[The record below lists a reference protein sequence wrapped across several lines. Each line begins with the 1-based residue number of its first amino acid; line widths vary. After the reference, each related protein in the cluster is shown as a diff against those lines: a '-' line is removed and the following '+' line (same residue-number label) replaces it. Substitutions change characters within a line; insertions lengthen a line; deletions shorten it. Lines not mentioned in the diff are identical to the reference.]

1 MLYNKADEYIFKI
14 YSNEEEENN
23 LIEKFNLFVPN
34 QNPLKRIGG
43 NIYKNNGEIEDSY
56 FVSKNDNSLGIKIGN
71 GKYIYS
77 QKRTKFIEAPEFEEL
92 ISEDVYMSEDEF
104 KTSFKDVEFVEIFEK
119 NGEQGV
125 TTNVSFLV
133 NGTSYLLLNYF
144 VIYGNYDNI
153 SAEFLPLCSKVLKK
167 YKFDQKIGSEEK
179 RRAIRNK
186 LNTML
191 IPAKH
196 QALFDI
202 TNNNS
207 AITNMNLRISL
218 LKKVYSEILEADK
231 IYFRLQD
238 DSELCFKSV
247 SNSLKRKFGDQV
259 LDER

>member
-1 MLYNKADEYIFKI
+1 MLYSKADEYIFKI
-14 YSNEEEENN
+14 YSNEENETK
-23 LIEKFNLFVPN
+23 LIEKFNLFIPN
-34 QNPLKRIGG
+34 QKTLKRIGG
-43 NIYKNNGEIEDSY
+43 KIYNDNGQIEDCY

-92 ISEDVYMSEDEF
+92 ISEDDYMSEDEF
-104 KTSFKDVEFVEIFEK
+104 KASFKDVEFVEIFEK
-119 NGEQGV
+119 DEEKGV

-144 VIYGNYDNI
+144 AIYGNYDNI

-167 YKFDQKIGSEEK
+167 YNFDQQIENEEK
-179 RRAIRNK
+179 RNEIRNK
-186 LNTML
+186 LNAMI

-202 TNNNS
+202 NNNNS
-207 AITNMNLRISL
+207 AITSMNFRIKL
-218 LKKVYSEILEADK
+218 LEKVYSEILEADK
-231 IYFRLQD
+231 KYFKLQD

-247 SNSLKRKFGDQV
+247 SASLKKKFGNQE